1 MNGIRHAMPHSGHR
15 GKGIGAYAQMR
26 LLAQVLKGMPLGRH
40 GVGLGI
46 VHHTHRLNARGQQF
60 DTLALALG
68 GNHLALG
75 NERTAGG

>member
-15 GKGIGAYAQMR
+15 GKGIGAHAQMR

-46 VHHTHRLNARGQQF
+46 VHHAHQLNARGQQL